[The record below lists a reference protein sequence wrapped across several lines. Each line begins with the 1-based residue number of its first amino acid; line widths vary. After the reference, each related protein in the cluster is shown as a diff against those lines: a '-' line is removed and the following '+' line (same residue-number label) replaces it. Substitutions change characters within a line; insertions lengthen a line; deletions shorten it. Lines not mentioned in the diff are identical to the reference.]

1 MIYRLSKLS
10 SSSFSRALSYLL
22 LKIRQLLVDLLHLI
36 WRFLELHMH
45 KIVSLVLFAVVLSQI
60 SAAYLVLLFTLLFVV
75 PLPYLNPLTFP
86 LMTLYLGAFT
96 TIRMVY
102 QLPIIKTSDFNLTSK
117 CSILVSVSNQC
128 DDLQCLSI

>member
-10 SSSFSRALSYLL
+10 SSPFSRALSYLL

-96 TIRMVY
+96 TIRMIY
-102 QLPIIKTSDFNLTSK
+102 QLPIIKTSDFNLTSN

>member
-1 MIYRLSKLS
+1 MCEVIVVYQLSGLS
-10 SSSFSRALSYLL
+10 SSPFCRALSYLL
-22 LKIRQLLVDLLHLI
+22 LKIRQLLVDLLHLL
-36 WRFLELHMH
+36 WRFLELHTH

-96 TIRMVY
+96 TIRMIY
-102 QLPIIKTSDFNLTSK
+102 QLPIIKTSDFNLTSN
-117 CSILVSVSNQC
+117 CSILVSVSG
-128 DDLQCLSI
+128 